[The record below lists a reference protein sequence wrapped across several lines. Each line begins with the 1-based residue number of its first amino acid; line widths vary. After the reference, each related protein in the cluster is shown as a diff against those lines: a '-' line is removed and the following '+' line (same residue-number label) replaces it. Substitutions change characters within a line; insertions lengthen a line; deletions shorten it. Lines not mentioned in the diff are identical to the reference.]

1 MALEEQFSS
10 SRRRSSS
17 KYRCAIINKQL
28 LPDSYNGVI
37 VAELLSMSTC
47 CRAVMKEQLLPSGYK
62 RTICCR
68 AVTKEKLLPGSYK
81 GAIVAGQL

>member
-17 KYRCAIINKQL
+17 KYRWAIINKQL

-47 CRAVMKEQLLPSGYK
+47 CRAVMKEQLLP
-62 RTICCR
+62 
-68 AVTKEKLLPGSYK
+68 GSYE
-81 GAIVAGQL
+81 GARVAELL